1 LAVSRIYVTGQVA
14 IEHGS
19 TLVDERQLAGRQ
31 GRLAFVYLVLHRHV
45 PAPRADLAAAIWDAE
60 PDVDVDRALNPI
72 LSKLR
77 AALKRAHL
85 DEAGIDSRLG
95 TVSLRLPLDTRIDVE
110 DAGNAIDEA
119 GGALRAGD
127 CRRAWASA
135 NVAVSVARRPLLP
148 NEDAAWIEAH
158 RRKLKALLLRGLEIL
173 SLTSA
178 QNGEPALGVQ
188 YATELVDIEPF
199 RETAYQQLMRM
210 HAANGNRGEALRVF
224 ERCRTVLRD
233 ELGASPSPQTEAL
246 FLDILRAVD

>member
-31 GRLAFVYLVLHRHV
+31 GRLAFVYLVLNRHV
-45 PAPRADLAAAIWDAE
+45 PAPRASLAAAIWDDE
-60 PDVDVDRALNPI
+60 PDIDVDGALNPI

-77 AALKRAHL
+77 AALKKAHL
-85 DEAGIDSRLG
+85 DAGIDSRLG
-95 TVSLRLPLDTRIDVE
+95 AVSLRLPLDTRIDVE

-135 NVAVSVARRPLLP
+135 NVAVAVARRPLLP
-148 NEDAAWIEAH
+148 NEDAPWIEAH
-158 RRKLKALLLRGLEIL
+158 RRRLKALLLRGLEIL

-188 YATELVDIEPF
+188 YATELVEIEPF
-199 RETAYQQLMRM
+199 RETAYQQLMKM

-246 FLDILRAVD
+246 FLDILRAGD